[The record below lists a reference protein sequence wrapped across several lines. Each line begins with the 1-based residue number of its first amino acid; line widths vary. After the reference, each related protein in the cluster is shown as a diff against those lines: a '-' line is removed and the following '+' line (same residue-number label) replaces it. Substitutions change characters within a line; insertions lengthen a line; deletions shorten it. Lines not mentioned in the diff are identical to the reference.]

1 MNIAEYF
8 IRNKVISWVLTI
20 VLLVGGIF
28 AYGELGRLEDPE
40 FTVKEAVII
49 AQYPGASAQQVEEE
63 VTYLLENA
71 IQQLP
76 YVDFIRSISSNGLSQ
91 ITVTMHKTYGPDDL
105 PQIWD
110 ELRRKIND
118 ISARLPPG
126 VNPPLVNDDFGD
138 VYGLFLAVFGDGFSY
153 KDISDYVD
161 YLKRELVLVE
171 GVGKV
176 AVAGDQQEQVFV
188 EISRNKLT
196 QLGIPV
202 KRIFELLQTQNV
214 VSNAGA
220 VKLGE
225 EYMRFH
231 PTGEFQDV
239 TEMGQLIISDYGAKE
254 LIYLRDV
261 ATISR
266 GFQEVPNHITSINGH
281 RALTLGVSFASGY
294 NVVEVGK
301 AVRARLDELE
311 YHRPV
316 GIEIETI
323 YDQPKYVGESVDNFI
338 VNLLQAVLIVIVVL
352 LIFMGIKSGIIIG
365 VILFLTVLGTFIL
378 MNMKGIEL
386 QRISLGALI
395 IALGMLVDNA
405 IVVVEGIL
413 IGLKRGLTKTQAANA
428 IIKQTIWPLLGA
440 TLIAITAFA
449 PIGLSDDATGEF
461 LGSLFY
467 VLLYSLMLSWFTAIS
482 LTPFMASLLFKEEIK
497 QGVSESDVDPYQGA
511 IFTFYRKFLDLC
523 MRYRAVTVVML
534 VAIFVGAVMGFGH
547 VKNVFFPYMTTPM
560 FYIDYWRGQGTD
572 IRETYEDIREIEKWL
587 LKNETIT
594 KINSTVGKGGMRFML
609 TYAPEKAYTSY
620 GQLIV
625 ETTSVEHIDTLIR
638 EIEVYTNENYPEAT
652 INFKKLALGAQTPAK
667 IEARFSGPDPEVL
680 RNLAIQAK
688 EILAVDPATV
698 GVRDD
703 WRDRSKLVRP
713 QFAEQQARLVG
724 VSKEDL
730 DKLLLYSFSGI
741 QTGLYR
747 DGTKLMPIVA
757 RAPAEERLDAGSAPN
772 LQVWSPVNEAYIP
785 IQQVVSDFKVEWE
798 DAIIARRDRKRTITA
813 MADANLLMEDTVAAI
828 FKRVA
833 PKIEAIPLPSG
844 YTLEWGGEFEGQN
857 KAQTALFSSIPLG
870 VLVMF
875 GITIFL
881 FNTLRQ
887 PIAIWITVPLSI
899 VGVTVG
905 LLLLDKPF
913 TFTALLGLISLSGML
928 IKNGIVLVDQIN
940 TEMNEGKESYFAV
953 FDAAVSRVRP
963 VSMAAITTILGMIPL
978 LSDVFFESM
987 AVTIMFGLGF
997 ATVLTLIV
1005 VPVVYTLLYR
1015 IKYRPLSEI
1024 SSD

>member
-28 AYGELGRLEDPE
+28 SYGELGRLEDPE
-40 FTVKEAVII
+40 FTVKEAVVIT
-49 AQYPGASAQQVEEE
+49 QYPGASAQQVEEE
-63 VTYLLENA
+63 VSYLLENA

-76 YVDFIRSISSNGLSQ
+76 YVDYIRSISSNGLSQ
-91 ITVTMHKTYGPDDL
+91 ITVTMHKFYGPDKL

-118 ISARLPPG
+118 IAPRLPPG
-126 VNPPLVNDDFGD
+126 VSSPLVNDDFGD
-138 VYGLFLAVFGDGFSY
+138 VYGLFMAVFGDGFNY
-153 KDISDYVD
+153 KEISDYVD

-176 AVAGDQQEQVFV
+176 AVAGAQQEQVFV

-196 QLGIPV
+196 QLGIPT
-202 KRIFELLQTQNV
+202 KRIFQLLQTQNV

-239 TEMGQLIISDYGAKE
+239 TELGHLIISDYGAKE

-261 ATISR
+261 ATVTR
-266 GFQEVPNHITSINGH
+266 GFQEVPSHINSVNGH

-311 YHRPV
+311 NHRPV

-323 YDQPKYVGESVDNFI
+323 YDQPKYVDKSVKDFI
-338 VNLLQAVLIVIVVL
+338 VNLLEAVLIVIVVL
-352 LIFMGIKSGIIIG
+352 LIFMGLRSGIIIG
-365 VILFLTVLGTFIL
+365 AILFLTVLGTFIL
-378 MNMKGIEL
+378 MNIKGIEL

-413 IGLKRGLTKTQAANA
+413 IGLKRGLSKVQAANA
-428 IIKQTIWPLLGA
+428 IIKQTQWPLLGA

-449 PIGLSDDATGEF
+449 PIGLSDDASGEF
-461 LGSLFY
+461 MGSLFY

-482 LTPFMASLLFKEEIK
+482 LTPFLASLLFKEEIK
-497 QGVSESDVDPYQGA
+497 QGVTEADTDPYQGA
-511 IFTFYRKFLDLC
+511 FFTAYRKLLDVC
-523 MRYRAVTVVML
+523 MRQRTVTVFILGAVF
-534 VAIFVGAVMGFGH
+534 IGAVMGFGH
-547 VKNVFFPYMTTPM
+547 VKNVFFPYMATPM
-560 FYIDYWRGQGTD
+560 FYVDYWRGQGTD
-572 IRETYEDIREIEKWL
+572 IRETYQDIHEIEQWL
-587 LKNETIT
+587 LKNESIT
-594 KINSTVGKGGMRFML
+594 KVSSTVGKGGMRFML
-609 TYAPEKAYTSY
+609 TYAPEKAYSSY

-625 ETTSVEHIDTLIR
+625 ETTGFEHIDALMR
-638 EIEVYTNENYPEAT
+638 EIETYTNENYPAAT

-680 RNLAIQAK
+680 RGLAVQAK
-688 EILAVDPATV
+688 EILAADLATV

-772 LQVWSPVNEAYIP
+772 LQVWSPINESYIP

-813 MADANLLMEDTVAAI
+813 MADANLQMEDTVAAI
-828 FKRVA
+828 FNRVA
-833 PKIEAIPLPSG
+833 PQIEAIAIPSG
-844 YTLEWGGEFEGQN
+844 YSLEWGGEHESQT
-857 KAQTALFSSIPLG
+857 KAQKSLFASIPLG

-887 PIAIWITVPLSI
+887 PIAIWTTVPLSI

-940 TEMNEGKESYFAV
+940 TEMKEGKESYFAV

-1005 VPVVYTLLYR
+1005 VPVVYTLLYK

-1024 SSD
+1024 LSE